1 MVDNESVL
9 VPIDRLIETPF
20 SQIIAYPTPTID
32 VVKDRIS
39 QLSNLG
45 VTSLDFHG
53 SLKIDRVSI
62 LGKGVVGLVAAGRM
76 GSKKVAVKIRRVDSR
91 RQSMTH
97 EALMMRA
104 ANQAGVGPAFLS
116 ESKDF
121 LLMELLDAQRLP
133 VWLSS
138 LKGRGR
144 RALIRSMMRNVF
156 DQAVRLDSHG
166 LDHGE
171 LSRAH
176 KNVLVSRTGDAW
188 IVDFE
193 SASQMRRVN
202 NFTSIAQYFFLG
214 RAFAKKVARLLGPV
228 DKETLVKHLRS
239 YKAGRTTEAYDN
251 VQKML
256 KL

>member
-1 MVDNESVL
+1 MANKESVVIPVERL
-9 VPIDRLIETPF
+9 VEEPF
-20 SQIIAYPTPTID
+20 SQIIAYPSPTVD
-32 VVKDRIS
+32 VVKDRII
-39 QLSNLG
+39 QLRNLG
-45 VTSLDFHG
+45 VRSLDFHG
-53 SLKIDRVSI
+53 SLKIDQVSI
-62 LGKGVVGLVAAGRM
+62 LGKGVAGLVAAGLM
-76 GSKKVAVKIRRVDSR
+76 DSKRVAVKIRRVDSR
-91 RQSMTH
+91 RHSMAR
-97 EALMMRA
+97 EALMIRA
-104 ANQAGVGPAFLS
+104 ANQARVGPAFLG

-133 VWLSS
+133 VWLSG
-138 LKGRGR
+138 LQGKGR
-144 RALIRSMMRNVF
+144 RALIRRVLRNIF

-176 KNVLVSRTGDAW
+176 KNVLVSQTGDAW

-193 SASQMRRVN
+193 SASQMRRAN

-214 RAFAKKVARLLGPV
+214 RVFARKVARLLGPV
-228 DKETLVKHLRS
+228 DRETLLDHLRS
-239 YKAGRTTEAYDN
+239 YKAGRTSEAYDR